1 MSQPIHRILLL
12 ASCLGF
18 SALVMAQQPEKPGDT
33 GDNRKPMNLSQ
44 PREAASTAA
53 TTGREASD
61 AKRPSIENRRYADD
75 YPPYGTGFEARRR
88 GIGRGMEGGFGRGRG
103 GGRGR

>member
-1 MSQPIHRILLL
+1 MSLPFLRILLL
-12 ASCLGF
+12 AACLGP
-18 SALVMAQQPEKPGDT
+18 SALVQAQQPEPSGDA

-44 PREAASTAA
+44 PREAPSTAA
-53 TTGREASD
+53 PATREVPDAS
-61 AKRPSIENRRYADD
+61 RPSIENRRFADD

-88 GIGRGMEGGFGRGRG
+88 GLGGGMGGGFGRGRG